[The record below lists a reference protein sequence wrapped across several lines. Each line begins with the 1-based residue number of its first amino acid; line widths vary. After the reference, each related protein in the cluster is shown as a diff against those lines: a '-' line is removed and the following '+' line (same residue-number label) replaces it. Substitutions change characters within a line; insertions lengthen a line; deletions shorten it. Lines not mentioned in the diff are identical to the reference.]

1 MNRFPHSRTR
11 RLWLTAALGAL
22 TAAAQP
28 ALAQEAAKDYPSK
41 VITMIVPYA
50 AGGSSDTRA
59 RQLAEKIGGYLG
71 KTVIV
76 ENKPGA
82 GGNIGTEAIARA
94 NPDGYTIGIGNF
106 APLSVNKAL
115 FPKMGYDAIRD
126 LAPIILIER
135 GPLVLVVPEKS
146 PLKTMKDFIA
156 NAKANSGKV
165 SYASAGSGGAYHL
178 AGELLEDT
186 IGTKMI
192 HVPYKGGGPA
202 VNDLIAGTVDFMFDM
217 LPSTTP
223 YIKSAPAR
231 MRALAVATDKRLP
244 QLPDV
249 PTLAESGLQG
259 MEMSNWFGVIAPKGV
274 PAPIIAKL
282 NAALNKALQ
291 DPELAQR
298 ITGPGN
304 IIGGGTPEAFASFV
318 AAESVRWQKLIKDRG
333 IKPE

>member
-1 MNRFPHSRTR
+1 M
-11 RLWLTAALGAL
+11 AALGAV
-22 TAAAQP
+22 TAVQP
-28 ALAQEAAKDYPSK
+28 ALAQDAAKDYPAK
-41 VITMIVPYA
+41 VITMVVPYA

-94 NPDGYTIGIGNF
+94 APDGYTIGIGNF

-223 YIKSAPAR
+223 YIKSTPPR

-282 NAALNKALQ
+282 NAALNKALH

-298 ITGPGN
+298 ITSPGN
-304 IIGGGTPEAFASFV
+304 IIGGGTPEAFASFI
-318 AAESVRWQKLIKDRG
+318 ASEASRWQKLIKERD

>member
-1 MNRFPHSRTR
+1 MAACLSLPGR
-11 RLWLTAALGAL
+11 RPWLAVSAVLCALGAAL
-22 TAAAQP
+22 P
-28 ALAQEAAKDYPSK
+28 ALAQDAKDYPSK
-41 VITMIVPYA
+41 VITLIVPYA

-59 RQLAEKIGGYLG
+59 RQLAEKVGGYLG
-71 KTVIV
+71 KAVVV
-76 ENKPGA
+76 ENKTGA

-94 NPDGYTIGIGNF
+94 SPDGYTIGIGNF

-115 FPKMGYDAIRD
+115 FPRMGYDAQRD
-126 LAPIILIER
+126 LAPVILIER

-146 PLKTMKDFIA
+146 PFKTMKDLMVHA
-156 NAKANSGKV
+156 RANSGRV

-186 IGTKMI
+186 LGTKMI
-192 HVPYKGGGPA
+192 HVPYRGGGPA

-223 YIKSAPAR
+223 YIKATPPR
-231 MRALAVATDKRLP
+231 MRALAVATDKRLA
-244 QLPDV
+244 QLPEV
-249 PTLAESGLQG
+249 PTLAELGLAG
-259 MEMSNWFGVIAPKGV
+259 MEMSNWFGVVAPKAT
-274 PAPIIAKL
+274 PAPIVAKL
-282 NAALNKALQ
+282 NAAFNRALQ

-304 IIGGGTPEAFASFV
+304 IIGGGTPEAFASFI
-318 AAESVRWQKLIKDRG
+318 ASEAQRWQKLIKERD